1 MKDLIS
7 VKTAVAIETKR
18 VPSLETMFLVAMKAL
33 WLLSDQSHQTPSW
46 TKSPA
51 DGKRRSLCTALR
63 PLTVRVT
70 SCVCARGGLCFYA
83 WLCVCSMGLCVS
95 VCVYVCVF
103 DEVCVWFSV
112 RVRLDVWICV
122 CYVTGLVRV
131 CVWMWLGVSVDVCVC
146 PPMCALNV
154 SAAATAMAWQ

>member
-70 SCVCARGGLCFYA
+70 SCVCARGGGEGGLCFYA
-83 WLCVCSMGLCVS
+83 
-95 VCVYVCVF
+95 
-103 DEVCVWFSV
+103 
-112 RVRLDVWICV
+112 
-122 CYVTGLVRV
+122 
-131 CVWMWLGVSVDVCVC
+131 
-146 PPMCALNV
+146 
-154 SAAATAMAWQ
+154 